1 MERVN
6 RREHMERKEELQN
19 NHEKAQKFGKGEQI
33 QQEPTEATEEKQ
45 FGIISPRIRR
55 NERKGEGGSG
65 ESTEA

>member
-33 QQEPTEATEEKQ
+33 QQELTEATEEKQ

-55 NERKGEGGSG
+55 NE
-65 ESTEA
+65 